1 MEKHNSPDINN
12 GIEQQA
18 STLDKVVH
26 IEYLSPAE
34 AKFFKNGDFLG
45 LKIEKDGETNEYPR
59 VFLHRMFPF
68 EELWAHISVLTADN
82 EEIGMIAE
90 AGDFPEEAATLLKEE
105 LDRKYL
111 MPTIT
116 AIHMLKDNFGFSTWK
131 VESDIGPLEFT
142 LRDTY
147 RSMLKVG
154 EGRVIITDSD
164 GNRYEIPDVNKLDKK
179 SYRKIELYL

>member
-1 MEKHNSPDINN
+1 MEQTN
-12 GIEQQA
+12 
-18 STLDKVVH
+18 TLDKVVQ
-26 IEYLSPAE
+26 IEYLNPEKAH
-34 AKFFKNGDFLG
+34 FYKNGDFLG
-45 LKIEKDGETNEYPR
+45 LKLEKDGEVNDHPR

-68 EELWAHISVLTADN
+68 EELWAHVSVLTADN
-82 EEIGMIAE
+82 EEVGLIAE
-90 AGDFPEEAATLLKEE
+90 VSDFAEDEAALLREE
-105 LDRKYL
+105 LDSKYL

-116 AIHMLKDNFGFSTWK
+116 AIHSLKEKFGFSTWK
-131 VESDIGPLEFT
+131 VESSIGTLEFT

-164 GNRYEIPDVNKLDKK
+164 GNRYEIPDVNQLDKK

>member
-1 MEKHNSPDINN
+1 MEKTN
-12 GIEQQA
+12 G
-18 STLDKVVH
+18 LDKVVQ
-26 IEYLSPAE
+26 IEYLNPAQ
-34 AKFFKNGDFLG
+34 AHFCQNGDFLG
-45 LKIEKDGETNEYPR
+45 LKIEKDGEVTEYPR

-82 EEIGMIAE
+82 EEVGLIADVN
-90 AGDFPEEAATLLKEE
+90 DFDEQAVSLLKQE

-116 AIHMLKDNFGFSTWK
+116 AIHTLKDQFGFSAWK
-131 VESDIGPLEFT
+131 VDSNIGPLEFT

-154 EGRVIITDSD
+154 DSRVIITDSD
-164 GNRYEIPDVNKLDKK
+164 GNRYEIPDVRALDKK